1 MVQKNLDSLYVGV
14 PIAHKIG
21 PKGETQSLTGL

>member
-1 MVQKNLDSLYVGV
+1 MVQNYLDSLDVGV

-21 PKGETQSLTGL
+21 PKRETQSLTGL

>member
-1 MVQKNLDSLYVGV
+1 MVQKNLDSLDVGV

-21 PKGETQSLTGL
+21 QKREAQSLTGL